1 MKQTKLWLSSISHK
15 YIVALAGLFLM
26 VFLVVHLSTNLLMVA
41 GNIEAFNEAVV
52 FLTTNPL
59 MKVMEIMLFAGFIVH
74 ILLGVVVYLNN
85 RWARPVNYRMAQ
97 NSETSAFSKFMIHTG
112 AIIFVFLIIHF
123 VHFFFVKIGI
133 MPIPE
138 GAVNEY
144 DFYAM
149 TQLVF
154 SSGLNSLI
162 YVVCMVFLGFHLKHA
177 FQSAFQTLGL
187 NHPRYFPIIKVIG
200 TVYAIAI
207 AVGFSSIPIY
217 FYFFYQ

>member
-1 MKQTKLWLSSISHK
+1 MKQKKPWLASISHK
-15 YIVALAGLFLM
+15 YVVALAGIFLMLFLM
-26 VFLVVHLSTNLLMVA
+26 AHLATNLLMVA
-41 GNIEAFNEAVV
+41 GNIEAFNDAVV

-59 MKVMEIMLFAGFIVH
+59 MKVMEIVLFAGFAVH
-74 ILLGVVVYLNN
+74 ILFGVIIYLHN
-85 RWARPVNYRMAQ
+85 RKARPVNYRMAQ

-112 AIIFVFLIIHF
+112 VIILAFLIIHF

-133 MPIPE
+133 MPIPQ
-138 GAVNEY
+138 GAANEY
-144 DFYAM
+144 DFYVM

-154 SSGLNSLI
+154 SNGLYSLI

-187 NHPRYFPIIKVIG
+187 NHPRYFPIIKVVG

-217 FYFFYQ
+217 FYFFHQ

>member
-15 YIVALAGLFLM
+15 YIVALAGIFLM
-26 VFLVVHLSTNLLMVA
+26 LFLVVHLSTNLLMVA
-41 GNIEAFNEAVV
+41 GNIEAFNDAVV

-59 MKVMEIMLFAGFIVH
+59 MNVMEYVLFAGFAIH
-74 ILLGVVVYLNN
+74 ILFGVMVYLNN
-85 RWARPVNYRMAQ
+85 LRARPVNYRMAQ

-112 AIIFVFLIIHF
+112 VIIFVFLIIHF

-138 GAVNEY
+138 GAADKY
-144 DFYAM
+144 DFYVMA
-149 TQLVF
+149 QLVF
-154 SSGLNSLI
+154 SNGLYSLI
-162 YVVCMVFLGFHLKHA
+162 YVVCMIFLGLHLKHA

-187 NHPRYFPIIKVIG
+187 NHPRYFPIIKVVG

-207 AVGFSSIPIY
+207 AVGFSSIPVY